1 MRLSQIDETNISDH
15 YFLRAGDQCFFLYEY
30 TSRQGLNGGST
41 NSLILNLKKKPSSF
55 RQQGYHYKA
64 KAIRQC
70 SRDLAQALRPD
81 WLDEATLVP
90 VPGSKANDHPDYDD
104 RIEQICRGIRDGLD
118 VRNLVIQTKTMLA
131 SHEVGDGERPTV
143 EELLE
148 AYQID
153 ETLAQPTPTDIGI
166 VDDVL
171 TTGRHFRAMHAI
183 LSERFPEARIIG
195 IFIARRVFPSPDEVF
210 SG

>member
-41 NSLILNLKKKPSSF
+41 NSLILNLKKKPSN
-55 RQQGYHYKA
+55 RHRRDYHHKA
-64 KAIRQC
+64 RAIQQC
-70 SRDLAQALRPD
+70 SSDLAQALNPR

-90 VPGSKANDHPDYDD
+90 VPGSKARGHPDYDD
-104 RIEQICRGIRDGLD
+104 RIEKICRGIRHGLD

-131 SHEVGDGERPTV
+131 SHEVGDGERSAV

-153 ETLAQPTPTDIGI
+153 ETLVQSTPTDIGI

-171 TTGRHFRAMHAI
+171 TTGRHFRAMLAI

-195 IFIARRVFPSPDEVF
+195 IFIARRVFPGPDEVF
-210 SG
+210 LG